1 MPVTIDNLSRL
12 LERTQIR
19 QINGN
24 PTLLNIKNGFDSF
37 KITKGT
43 DVVKFEENY
52 DFCIFSGLIMIE
64 KESLTITE
72 LGKSFLEKTDLESK
86 KKFLRAVCV
95 EENEVSKIIFS
106 IINNFNNNN
115 KIYSC
120 QMDLVSKYFKKY
132 ENWISLL
139 HEIKFWKNNHSFNM
153 VEINSEISGTSAF
166 ERLMFKSNII
176 QDRQRKPIPLAKQ
189 EEDRKKE
196 EERNKITGQIAEEIV
211 VKYEKK
217 RLEIEGFPDEAYK
230 VRQISVED
238 SIAGYDVESFF
249 GKASDLTEP
258 DKLIEV
264 KGTTTNEFGFF
275 WSKNEIKTA
284 QKYGQN
290 YWIYVV
296 TNIDKLKKTGSI
308 TEQIQNPSDK
318 IFNDGSFKVEIEN
331 YHITK
336 IDSI

>member
-1 MPVTIDNLSRL
+1 MPVTIDNISRL
-12 LERTQIR
+12 LERIQIR
-19 QINGN
+19 QIEGN
-24 PTLLNIKNGFDSF
+24 HTLLNIKNGFDSF

-52 DFCIFSGLIMIE
+52 NFCIFLGLIIIE
-64 KESLTITE
+64 KENLTITE
-72 LGKSFLEKTDLESK
+72 LGKRFLEKIDLDSK
-86 KKFLRAVCV
+86 KKFLRATCV
-95 EENEVSKIIFS
+95 KENEVSKIIFF
-106 IINNFNNNN
+106 IINNFNSKN

-120 QMDLVSKYFKKY
+120 QMDLISKYFKNY
-132 ENWISLL
+132 ENWIDLL
-139 HEIKFWKNNHSFNM
+139 YEIDFWKKNHSFNI
-153 VEINSEISGTSAF
+153 VEINSEISGTSEF
-166 ERLMFKSNII
+166 ERLMFQSKII
-176 QDRQRKPIPLAKQ
+176 QDRQRKHIPLVKQ

-196 EERNKITGQIAEEIV
+196 EERNKITGQTAEEIV

-217 RLEIEGFPDEAYK
+217 RLEIEGFHDEADK

-238 SIAGYDVESFF
+238 STAGYDVESFF
-249 GKASDLTEP
+249 GKASDLTKP

-275 WSKNEIKTA
+275 WSKNEIKAA

-296 TNIDKLKKTGSI
+296 TNIDNLEKTGSI
-308 TEQIQNPSDK
+308 TEKIQNPSEK
-318 IFNDGSFKVEIEN
+318 IFNDVSFKTEIEK

-336 IDSI
+336 ID